1 MQNSTGSKPVALT
14 ILTGQKIDGRRESDR
29 IEIAGDVYLKENSV
43 HIIYK
48 ESNTKTHI
56 RISGQTVHVHR
67 LGELSGDLWFV
78 EGDERDTRYETPY
91 GRMTLTLDTHRID
104 WDAKK
109 LRLYIRYNILTEGQL
124 VSMNE
129 MTIEM
134 KERNEH
140 EKPGQ

>member
-1 MQNSTGSKPVALT
+1 MQNTSESKKVALVLST
-14 ILTGQKIDGRRESDR
+14 SQKVDGQYDTDR
-29 IEIAGDVYLKENSV
+29 MEAVGELYFKTDSV
-43 HIIYK
+43 HLLYQ
-48 ESNTKTHI
+48 ENNTKTHI
-56 RISGQTVHVHR
+56 RISGKTVHVHR

-91 GRMTLTLDTHRID
+91 GRMMLTLKTHKIE

-109 LRLYIRYNILTEGQL
+109 LRLHIRYNILSDEQL
-124 VSMNE
+124 LSMNE

-140 EKPGQ
+140 EESCE